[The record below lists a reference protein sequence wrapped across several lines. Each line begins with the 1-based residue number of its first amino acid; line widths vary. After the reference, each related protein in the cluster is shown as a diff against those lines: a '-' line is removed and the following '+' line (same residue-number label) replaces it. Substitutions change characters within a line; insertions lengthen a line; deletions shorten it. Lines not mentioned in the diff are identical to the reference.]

1 MTTTILFSFAPQSAW
16 LQWVL
21 LVIGIVIVLWGADR
35 LTDGSVG
42 LAQRM
47 GIPQIVIGLTIV
59 AMGTSMPEFC
69 VSLISALK
77 GTSDLAIGNVVGS
90 NIFNA
95 LLIVGCAALVAPIT
109 ILKSTVRRDIPFAL
123 VASALL
129 MIFCLDGHI
138 GRIDA
143 AIMFVLFIFF
153 MVTTVKGVKNGE
165 QNASGPQDKNE
176 AQPAKEVNTVKAVI
190 FIILGL
196 VCLILGSSVFVDNA
210 SAIAKSLGVSDAVIG
225 LTIVA
230 GGTSLPEL
238 ATSVVAAR
246 KGNSGIAIGNVL
258 GSNVFNILMILGI
271 TGLITP
277 MTLEGITNTDLSVM
291 VLSIVLLWLFSYT
304 KLRIQRWEG
313 AVLAASFIAYVS
325 WLISQAV

>member
-1 MTTTILFSFAPQSAW
+1 M
-16 LQWVL
+16 
-21 LVIGIVIVLWGADR
+21 
-35 LTDGSVG
+35 
-42 LAQRM
+42 
-47 GIPQIVIGLTIV
+47 
-59 AMGTSMPEFC
+59 
-69 VSLISALK
+69 
-77 GTSDLAIGNVVGS
+77 
-90 NIFNA
+90 
-95 LLIVGCAALVAPIT
+95 
-109 ILKSTVRRDIPFAL
+109 
-123 VASALL
+123 
-129 MIFCLDGHI
+129 
-138 GRIDA
+138 
-143 AIMFVLFIFF
+143 
-153 MVTTVKGVKNGE
+153 
-165 QNASGPQDKNE
+165 
-176 AQPAKEVNTVKAVI
+176 KAVI

>member
-21 LVIGIVIVLWGADR
+21 LVIGIVVVLWGADR

-129 MIFCLDGHI
+129 MIFCIDGH
-138 GRIDA
+138 RSED
-143 AIMFVLFIFF
+143 V
-153 MVTTVKGVKNGE
+153 
-165 QNASGPQDKNE
+165 
-176 AQPAKEVNTVKAVI
+176 
-190 FIILGL
+190 
-196 VCLILGSSVFVDNA
+196 
-210 SAIAKSLGVSDAVIG
+210 
-225 LTIVA
+225 
-230 GGTSLPEL
+230 
-238 ATSVVAAR
+238 
-246 KGNSGIAIGNVL
+246 
-258 GSNVFNILMILGI
+258 
-271 TGLITP
+271 
-277 MTLEGITNTDLSVM
+277 
-291 VLSIVLLWLFSYT
+291 
-304 KLRIQRWEG
+304 
-313 AVLAASFIAYVS
+313 
-325 WLISQAV
+325 